1 MFRVTVH
8 DDPRCLTFQVE
19 GRLAGPW
26 VRELHDCWRSTLA
39 GQSRPA
45 VCVDLAGVTFV
56 DAAGRALLA
65 QLHRA
70 GAQLRASGV
79 QMRAVVAEISQDP
92 AGTPQGDRGTEGGAR
107 GDR

>member
-26 VRELHDCWRSTLA
+26 VRELHECWRSTLA
-39 GQSRPA
+39 GRRRPA

-56 DAAGRALLA
+56 DAAGKALLA

-70 GAQLRASGV
+70 GAQLRAAGV
-79 QMRAVVAEISQDP
+79 QMRAVVAEATQDTP
-92 AGTPQGDRGTEGGAR
+92 GTPEGDRAPEGEEGR
-107 GDR
+107 GR

>member
-8 DDPRCLTFQVE
+8 DDPNCLTFQVE

-26 VRELHDCWRSTLA
+26 VRELHECWQSTLA
-39 GQSRPA
+39 GRRRPA

-56 DAAGRALLA
+56 DAAGKALLA
-65 QLHRA
+65 RLHRD

-79 QMRAVVAEISQDP
+79 QMRAVVAEMTQGT
-92 AGTPQGDRGTEGGAR
+92 AGTPEGNRGPEGGEGGSR
-107 GDR
+107 

>member
-8 DDPRCLTFQVE
+8 DDPGCVTFQVE
-19 GRLAGPW
+19 GRLTGPW
-26 VRELHDCWRSTLA
+26 VRELHDCWQNTLA
-39 GQSRPA
+39 GRLRPV

-56 DAAGRALLA
+56 DAAGKALLA

-79 QMRAVVAEISQDP
+79 QMRAVVAEMTE
-92 AGTPQGDRGTEGGAR
+92 ATGGTHQGDRGPEGEGG
-107 GDR
+107 